1 MQKEPEREI
10 SIRANNDVLLSML
23 SNLRIFVKIIYF
35 NLALCKITFIKPGIV
50 KKIIPFLVFL
60 TIGTFAFA
68 QKDTNP
74 NRGKSQVTKITPNAS
89 GVKRSIG
96 YKFNSITEDKDP
108 GSGIFRY
115 NNKNAASVTYIFV
128 DKYDIK
134 GEDQTNWYETWDDTT
149 GATGRGQLVLVE
161 LNGEN
166 VNVFDVTGVFIDGNG
181 YWKFPVEYVSGKL
194 PANDSVYFYIFNRI
208 AHTDRSDN
216 ENQSNEDNQ
225 APPVTPITPDTL
237 VTVAAPVAPDT
248 LVTVAA
254 PVAPVNTDT
263 LVTVAAPVAPVAPD
277 TLVTVAA
284 PVAPVTPD

>member
-50 KKIIPFLVFL
+50 KKIIPFLVLLF
-60 TIGTFAFA
+60 IGTFTFA
-68 QKDTNP
+68 QKDTTP
-74 NRGKSQVTKITPNAS
+74 NRGKPQVTKTTPNAS

-96 YKFNSITEDKDP
+96 YKFSSIIEDKDP
-108 GSGIFRY
+108 GSAIFRY

-134 GEDQTNWYETWDDTT
+134 GEDQTNWYETWEDTT

-181 YWKFPVEYVSGKL
+181 YWKFPVKYVSGKL
-194 PANDSVYFYIFNRI
+194 PANDSVYFYVFNRI
-208 AHTDRSDN
+208 AHGRGQGN
-216 ENQSNEDNQ
+216 EEE
-225 APPVTPITPDTL
+225 VEE
-237 VTVAAPVAPDT
+237 VEEVVVVAEAPVVEVAPEIPA
-248 LVTVAA
+248 VEKVEEIVVVAEA
-254 PVAPVNTDT
+254 PVVE
-263 LVTVAAPVAPVAPD
+263 VAPEVPA
-277 TLVTVAA
+277 VE
-284 PVAPVTPD
+284 